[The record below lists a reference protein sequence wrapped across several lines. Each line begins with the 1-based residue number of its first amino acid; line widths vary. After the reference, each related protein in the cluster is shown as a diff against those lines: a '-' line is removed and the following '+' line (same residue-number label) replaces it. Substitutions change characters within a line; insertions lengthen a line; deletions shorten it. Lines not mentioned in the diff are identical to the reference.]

1 MMTAKDIY
9 NAVLNF
15 SEVNPQCICFLH
27 HPCQGGF
34 CADQQ
39 KLPVIDLDAVKTK
52 WNKQK
57 GMPSSASVDALA
69 CATQHL
75 CFVELKGWTEF
86 LKHHGLD
93 KPEEMTDKEKEKANK
108 AIDKQVGKYKLQ
120 KKLLDSVMICE
131 DISGQKDILNSISV
145 AFLLVTDISLEDDPL
160 QHLQQ
165 QLMMLASTSTDW
177 KKVCAEQM
185 KKVLEHQIDIQ
196 SLFIECK
203 NFDHSVL
210 NL

>member
-1 MMTAKDIY
+1 MTA
-9 NAVLNF
+9 
-15 SEVNPQCICFLH
+15 
-27 HPCQGGF
+27 
-34 CADQQ
+34 
-39 KLPVIDLDAVKTK
+39 
-52 WNKQK
+52 
-57 GMPSSASVDALA
+57 
-69 CATQHL
+69 
-75 CFVELKGWTEF
+75 
-86 LKHHGLD
+86 
-93 KPEEMTDKEKEKANK
+93 
-108 AIDKQVGKYKLQ
+108 
-120 KKLLDSVMICE
+120 
-131 DISGQKDILNSISV
+131 KDILNSISV